1 MISIIFSMTPS
12 LSVNAA
18 GQEPENTAAT
28 AEGAAN
34 TTPEGETNPPD
45 EIGSNS
51 DGPEN
56 FAPRTMMLF
65 SNSGANKVEYTR
77 KNPEVAILNRY
88 TGNSLKFYD
97 TLTNPSSSYNG
108 IGLFGKTVDSKLY
121 AEGFSEDYSED
132 FGEDFLIYDDFKN
145 EDNIL
150 NQLNSIKDEFGRDID
165 NLEAGVSGTFHNN
178 WHTHTVSGGDAEDGF
193 RDEEEFEVMSYS
205 IIKLRKE
212 NTTIIK
218 QSGKKKDYQTKPR
231 IGNGEFASLRYH
243 KDYPLI
249 LQLSRSVTYYS
260 PYREF
265 CTCGGHHVE
274 KVVVA
279 FRDQR
284 APQISEVY
292 MEEEK
297 EGGRE
302 YVNIYKNTQ
311 HGEYREDLV
320 FGEGKEIN
328 IKIKYDEPIRFADD
342 SAVGKEDLY
351 VRLIVDGAVEG
362 SGESIHPKAYLTKL
376 DEDTLYFSHTVPA
389 DSEVNYTISQI
400 DLSPLIGT
408 GIPLKQVGP
417 VAQYEKM
424 KILGVEI
431 DVIKGWEDGSF
442 EVEVPS
448 DVQGKALGFTE
459 SSSYITDLAG
469 NAINNELIIPTFH
482 FYIDTQGVEVTEIV
496 PNFSS
501 RHYYDIKDMLGKTN
515 PDDTIGYPDNS
526 DTHIGTNSIFNFNI
540 TFNKTLAIGDLGK
553 SKYSEPYTDL
563 IATTNMKKDGEFISL
578 QSKRADQRGPIKD
591 LVTTISFENS
601 PILDIGVTCA
611 NEDGKLR
618 ITGISYVD
626 DASPLKD
633 KSGNELLLGSINS
646 DLMTKTL
653 YLDNDYAEV
662 NTSLSEDE
670 GIYETEPI
678 TIGGE
683 KRAFRFPFEVKDNG
697 STASGVNGLTGKF
710 RWVKKTETSAVIAEN
725 WPFEYII
732 TAKPSLD
739 GTEDWSEG
747 YMGCKEYKFTQIE
760 GANHYL
766 YIRPVAG
773 EEYSLFDTDLQFQ
786 ALDYAGNKREWDD
799 WISFP
804 IDVVWEDQ
812 PPTASPGDVRRTF
825 DPASEKGTIEVDV
838 LLKDQSALKDA
849 FYLWNDSKE
858 LPENPSWNPTTIHFT
873 PTEQDKKGKIT
884 ATETVTAAVYTV
896 TESVYGESFSQNL
909 WVKISDEFN
918 NELTANMGL
927 YEYNLTQVGYELG
940 CTSAIT
946 DKASIEVKK
955 IDSGGSLVL
964 MVKDPDIT
972 DEYFVRVFDDT
983 VAEQTEYYREAF
995 NHGNNWLR
1003 MKVTE
1008 AEGKYSFVYLSG
1020 GNKDYINRI
1029 AGGPGTNNPYFSGN
1043 LQVTVLSGRNE
1054 AFSFVTISGLDTK
1067 YPLQAGSDSHPVAK
1081 ETVALRVSHNN
1092 TDYDKPTDTFPNIS
1106 FSPIQTINTKPASGS
1121 DDYFWSE
1128 EEPFLSTAEGVEFTV
1143 DLGED
1148 KYGWNYEDIDFANS
1162 YIELLYL
1169 GEGQYETISKAYL
1182 SSGVKQVVVFPY
1194 AEYKQGNYRV
1204 TLYLKCHVGKDY
1216 EIMLNESMY
1225 VDPTLASTD
1234 FGVSSLTYTPSGSQ
1248 FDKSYYSHGLD
1259 EEEYFNWEIDAYSN
1273 DQVIYLPAHKPEW
1286 PNILTVKINDYTD
1299 LGQHGVKIWNITT
1312 GGSAENAEF
1321 SSSQSNDDLGTRS
1334 FYLTVCDT
1342 DEEAQNERGVITE
1355 GSKTKTKLG
1364 LVKNQDNLIAVQ
1376 VCNRNGL
1383 NSQIKYY
1390 TIHPV
1395 DEEVKGSTSVS
1406 LGQDDSNV
1414 VGQGN
1419 VIFTPEPG
1427 QLMEGVRVFATAIA
1441 SGESTNSDGPRE
1453 MVAQYDGTYT
1463 CPLTEGHNQY
1473 YIYSIDRYGNLNL
1486 YDITISGQQSTFD
1499 PPIGILDKEPPVV
1512 TKSYSSAGEGMYEA
1526 VFKIEDA
1533 TINAYKFKQVGI
1545 REYVY
1550 IPLDISLYFD
1560 SAYTKVL
1567 GVQEGMSLDLRINEN
1582 KYEYVWTTKGVNP
1595 MGIYEVRAER
1605 KGEAYEQYLEVTVKG
1620 AVPHKENGSSYSP
1633 TLYMDAKDNFGN
1645 STVVNNSLRGSAEFT
1660 NIVSAQPLAYTYPEN
1675 PTKSPKYDGIDG
1687 TSFIDRKALI
1697 IEFNMPVLPESSWI
1711 NPEPEYG
1718 TIQAGAFPI
1727 TTDGWHTI
1735 KYYDV
1740 FGNPFTQELNIGVLV
1755 DAGAAISVDISP
1767 TDLTA
1772 GDVTVSL
1779 KENKDDPGRG
1789 MLLFKKEGDII
1800 TPIADDE
1807 STKYDIA
1814 GEKQITLS
1822 ENASLVVYNYRW
1834 SPYYEDYQDLLNK
1847 SALTSGNKTEI
1858 HISNIVKGAPEA
1870 KGYLYFTET
1879 GREYAIGDEL
1889 PNQTSGNIQ
1898 VRYTTSRRVLP
1909 TEGTDSVY
1917 TFKYGGNSSYTF
1929 YFEDQLGLTGNLKV
1943 DLNALGVTIVPP
1955 STQAEVPVDNENPF
1969 ITVNMYSK
1977 RFDRYSPGDSF
1988 SSGVKEEDIKATFDA
2003 MAYVQGYLFEVNV
2016 LDQSDYKIVFMEQ
2029 EPPMGISYQT
2039 ATSQSIEGVSLSG
2052 RTITVTEDLKED
2064 IYVVVIDNAK
2074 SETGA
2079 TKDNYSYILLKAD
2092 DIIPYFDTIAPTA
2105 ITETISKSLYEK
2117 TLYISFADKANA
2129 DSEKE
2134 TGLVTLSSPK
2144 LERVIGATGETEK
2157 YNGWYKLEFYDNSN
2171 IELVFYDMAGNRGS
2185 STFSVSGIDASKPEL
2200 TVTWSPAYVS
2210 NNGEIDTSSPTL
2222 GPVNTDVKAIITAD
2236 KPMVEDT
2243 IKLEYTIDGE
2253 DWRNW
2258 PNPYLGS
2265 PLSNADYSSN
2275 SERVIIIFKGKIDE
2289 SEQVIGV
2296 RVKAEAPNGQE
2307 SEIVLLLSEDVID
2320 KTAPI
2325 IGKEVIYKYR
2335 YKDEE
2340 RFTAPYAAEI
2350 VLTPDEPSYCLN
2362 AGKVDTLYDSDNPL
2376 KINTNKN
2383 ETTTYRFRDK
2393 AGNIGDVVVTTENI
2407 DITPPIITTDP
2418 KDTKNFT
2425 SSTEAIVDIKVNE
2438 ECTIEYDGTDSPFT
2452 LAADTEKTLTFEKNG
2467 VYSIKAS
2474 DQAGNTAVATVVI
2487 GNIDKTAPMI
2497 SFDNMTIR
2505 VRQDSKLSKLEEML
2519 GEGVNVWDN
2528 LDEPKDLEVKY
2539 NIKGVEEA
2547 PGVNEIPKLDL
2558 TVPGLYTIPYTVT
2571 DTAGNEGYANR
2582 YVRVFD
2588 KDMPGVII
2596 GDIITEPDG
2605 TIVLS
2610 QGKHKLTIEGLK
2622 TIASGE
2628 MEPYTIKICNG
2639 IRSEG
2644 QMKYYSSTVPVDS
2657 EGNFTLSGKGFYTLY
2672 INTQSRQS
2680 YRTLLYVEK

>member
-1 MISIIFSMTPS
+1 MKTKRIISLLLVISIIFSMTPS
-12 LSVNAA
+12 LSVNAT

-34 TTPEGETNPPD
+34 TTPEGETNPPN
-45 EIGSNS
+45 ETGSNS
-51 DGPEN
+51 DGSEI
-56 FAPRTMMLF
+56 FAPRNMMLF
-65 SNSGANKVEYTR
+65 SNSGADEVEYRR
-77 KNPEVAILNRY
+77 KSPEVAILNRY

-97 TLTNPSSSYNG
+97 TLTNPNSSYNG

-243 KDYPLI
+243 KDYPLM

-292 MEEEK
+292 MEEEIG
-297 EGGRE
+297 GGRE

-342 SAVGKEDLY
+342 SAAGKENLY
-351 VRLIVDGAVEG
+351 VRLVVDGAVEG
-362 SGESIHPKAYLTKL
+362 SGESIHPKAYLTEL

-417 VAQYEKM
+417 VAQYEKK

-442 EVEVPS
+442 AVEVPS

-469 NAINNELIIPTFH
+469 NAINNELIIPTFP

-501 RHYYDIKDMLGKTN
+501 RHYYEIKDMLGKIN
-515 PDDTIGYPDNS
+515 PYDVDYPDKS

-540 TFNKTLAIGDLGK
+540 TFNKTLAIGELGK
-553 SKYSEPYTDL
+553 SKYSESYTNL

-578 QSKRADQRGPIKD
+578 KSKRADQRGPIKD

-601 PILDIGVTCA
+601 PPLDSGVTCA
-611 NEDGKLR
+611 DGDGKLR
-618 ITGISYVD
+618 ITGISYFD
-626 DASPLKD
+626 DELPLKD
-633 KSGNELLLGSINS
+633 KSGNEISLNSINS
-646 DLMTKTL
+646 NLMTKTL
-653 YLDNDYAEV
+653 YLDNKYAEV
-662 NTSLSEDE
+662 NTSLSEVG
-670 GIYETEPI
+670 GIYTTEPMV
-678 TIGGE
+678 GGDN
-683 KRAFRFPFEVKDNG
+683 RAFRFPFEVKDTG

-1148 KYGWNYEDIDFANS
+1148 KYGWNYEDINFANS

-1169 GEGQYETISKAYL
+1169 GVNPYETISKAYL

-1194 AEYKQGNYRV
+1194 AEYKRGDYRV

-1216 EIMLNESMY
+1216 EIILSDAMY
-1225 VDPTLASTD
+1225 IDPTPASTD
-1234 FGVSSLTYTPSGSQ
+1234 FGVSSLTYTPRGSQFGSQ

-1273 DQVIYLPAHKPEW
+1273 DQVIYLPAHMPEW

-1321 SSSQSNDDLGTRS
+1321 SSIESYDSEGTRS
-1334 FYLTVCDT
+1334 FFLTVCDT
-1342 DEEAQNERGVITE
+1342 VEEAQSERGVITE

-1364 LVKNQDNLIAVQ
+1364 LVNNQDNLIAVQ

-1395 DEEVKGSTSVS
+1395 DEKVKGSTNVS
-1406 LGQDDSNV
+1406 LGEDGSNV

-1427 QLMEGVRVFATAIA
+1427 QLMEGVRVFATAIG
-1441 SGESTNSDGPRE
+1441 SGESTNSGGPRE
-1453 MVAQYDGTYT
+1453 MAAQYDGTYT
-1463 CPLTEGHNQY
+1463 CPLTEGRNWY
-1473 YIYSIDRYGNLNL
+1473 YIYSIDKYGNLNL
-1486 YDITISGQQSTFD
+1486 YDITISGQQPTFA

-1512 TKSYSSAGEGMYEA
+1512 TYSDSSKGEGMYEA

-1533 TINAYKFKQVGI
+1533 TINAYKFKQVGV

-1560 SAYTKVL
+1560 SAYTEVL

-1582 KYEYVWTTKGVNP
+1582 KDEYVWTTKGVNP

-1605 KGEAYEQYLEVTVKG
+1605 KGEAYEQYLEITVKG
-1620 AVPHKENGSSYSP
+1620 AVPHKENVSSYSP
-1633 TLYMDAKDNFGN
+1633 TLY
-1645 STVVNNSLRGSAEFT
+1645 
-1660 NIVSAQPLAYTYPEN
+1660 
-1675 PTKSPKYDGIDG
+1675 
-1687 TSFIDRKALI
+1687 
-1697 IEFNMPVLPESSWI
+1697 
-1711 NPEPEYG
+1711 
-1718 TIQAGAFPI
+1718 
-1727 TTDGWHTI
+1727 
-1735 KYYDV
+1735 
-1740 FGNPFTQELNIGVLV
+1740 
-1755 DAGAAISVDISP
+1755 
-1767 TDLTA
+1767 
-1772 GDVTVSL
+1772 
-1779 KENKDDPGRG
+1779 
-1789 MLLFKKEGDII
+1789 
-1800 TPIADDE
+1800 
-1807 STKYDIA
+1807 
-1814 GEKQITLS
+1814 
-1822 ENASLVVYNYRW
+1822 
-1834 SPYYEDYQDLLNK
+1834 
-1847 SALTSGNKTEI
+1847 
-1858 HISNIVKGAPEA
+1858 
-1870 KGYLYFTET
+1870 
-1879 GREYAIGDEL
+1879 
-1889 PNQTSGNIQ
+1889 
-1898 VRYTTSRRVLP
+1898 
-1909 TEGTDSVY
+1909 
-1917 TFKYGGNSSYTF
+1917 
-1929 YFEDQLGLTGNLKV
+1929 
-1943 DLNALGVTIVPP
+1943 
-1955 STQAEVPVDNENPF
+1955 
-1969 ITVNMYSK
+1969 
-1977 RFDRYSPGDSF
+1977 
-1988 SSGVKEEDIKATFDA
+1988 
-2003 MAYVQGYLFEVNV
+2003 
-2016 LDQSDYKIVFMEQ
+2016 
-2029 EPPMGISYQT
+2029 
-2039 ATSQSIEGVSLSG
+2039 
-2052 RTITVTEDLKED
+2052 
-2064 IYVVVIDNAK
+2064 
-2074 SETGA
+2074 
-2079 TKDNYSYILLKAD
+2079 
-2092 DIIPYFDTIAPTA
+2092 
-2105 ITETISKSLYEK
+2105 
-2117 TLYISFADKANA
+2117 
-2129 DSEKE
+2129 
-2134 TGLVTLSSPK
+2134 
-2144 LERVIGATGETEK
+2144 
-2157 YNGWYKLEFYDNSN
+2157 
-2171 IELVFYDMAGNRGS
+2171 
-2185 STFSVSGIDASKPEL
+2185 
-2200 TVTWSPAYVS
+2200 
-2210 NNGEIDTSSPTL
+2210 
-2222 GPVNTDVKAIITAD
+2222 
-2236 KPMVEDT
+2236 
-2243 IKLEYTIDGE
+2243 
-2253 DWRNW
+2253 
-2258 PNPYLGS
+2258 
-2265 PLSNADYSSN
+2265 
-2275 SERVIIIFKGKIDE
+2275 
-2289 SEQVIGV
+2289 
-2296 RVKAEAPNGQE
+2296 
-2307 SEIVLLLSEDVID
+2307 
-2320 KTAPI
+2320 
-2325 IGKEVIYKYR
+2325 
-2335 YKDEE
+2335 
-2340 RFTAPYAAEI
+2340 
-2350 VLTPDEPSYCLN
+2350 
-2362 AGKVDTLYDSDNPL
+2362 
-2376 KINTNKN
+2376 
-2383 ETTTYRFRDK
+2383 
-2393 AGNIGDVVVTTENI
+2393 
-2407 DITPPIITTDP
+2407 
-2418 KDTKNFT
+2418 
-2425 SSTEAIVDIKVNE
+2425 
-2438 ECTIEYDGTDSPFT
+2438 
-2452 LAADTEKTLTFEKNG
+2452 
-2467 VYSIKAS
+2467 
-2474 DQAGNTAVATVVI
+2474 
-2487 GNIDKTAPMI
+2487 
-2497 SFDNMTIR
+2497 
-2505 VRQDSKLSKLEEML
+2505 
-2519 GEGVNVWDN
+2519 
-2528 LDEPKDLEVKY
+2528 
-2539 NIKGVEEA
+2539 
-2547 PGVNEIPKLDL
+2547 
-2558 TVPGLYTIPYTVT
+2558 
-2571 DTAGNEGYANR
+2571 
-2582 YVRVFD
+2582 
-2588 KDMPGVII
+2588 
-2596 GDIITEPDG
+2596 
-2605 TIVLS
+2605 
-2610 QGKHKLTIEGLK
+2610 
-2622 TIASGE
+2622 
-2628 MEPYTIKICNG
+2628 
-2639 IRSEG
+2639 
-2644 QMKYYSSTVPVDS
+2644 
-2657 EGNFTLSGKGFYTLY
+2657 
-2672 INTQSRQS
+2672 
-2680 YRTLLYVEK
+2680 

>member
-45 EIGSNS
+45 ETGSNS
-51 DGPEN
+51 GGPEI
-56 FAPRTMMLF
+56 FAPRNMMLF
-65 SNSGANKVEYTR
+65 SNSGAYEVEYKR

-97 TLTNPSSSYNG
+97 TLTVPSSSYNG

-121 AEGFSEDYSED
+121 AEYFSEDYSEE
-132 FGEDFLIYDDFKN
+132 FGEDFLVYKGFESK
-145 EDNIL
+145 DNIL

-243 KDYPLI
+243 KDYPLM

-297 EGGRE
+297 EGENE

-311 HGEYREDLV
+311 YADQMEDLV

-351 VRLIVDGAVEG
+351 VRLVVDGAVEG
-362 SGESIHPKAYLTKL
+362 SGESIHPKAYLTEL

-417 VAQYEKM
+417 VAQYEK
-424 KILGVEI
+424 KRILGVEI

-442 EVEVPS
+442 AVEVPS

-469 NAINNELIIPTFH
+469 NAINNELIIPTFP

-501 RHYYDIKDMLGKTN
+501 RHYYEIKDMLGKTN
-515 PDDTIGYPDNS
+515 PYDVDYTDKS

-553 SKYSEPYTDL
+553 SKYSEPYTNL

-578 QSKRADQRGPIKD
+578 QSKRADQRGPIKN

-601 PILDIGVTCA
+601 PPLDSGVTCDDE
-611 NEDGKLR
+611 NGILR
-618 ITGISYVD
+618 VTGISYVD
-626 DASPLKD
+626 DELPLKD
-633 KSGNELLLGSINS
+633 KSGNELLLNSINLNS
-646 DLMTKTL
+646 MTKTL
-653 YLDNDYAEV
+653 YLDNEYAEV
-662 NTSLSEDE
+662 NTSLDKN
-670 GIYETEPI
+670 GDIYTTEPMV
-678 TIGGE
+678 GGDN
-683 KRAFRFPFEVKDNG
+683 KAFRFPFEVKDTG

-710 RWVKKTETSAVIAEN
+710 RWVKTTGTSAVIAEN

-732 TAKPSLD
+732 TAETNLSNINE
-739 GTEDWSEG
+739 EDWSEG

-786 ALDYAGNKREWDD
+786 ALDYAGNKREWND

-812 PPTASPGDVRRTF
+812 PPTASPGEVRRTF
-825 DPASEKGTIEVDV
+825 DPTKEKGTIEVDI
-838 LLKDQSALKDA
+838 LLQDRSALEEA
-849 FYLWNDSKE
+849 FYLWNDSEE
-858 LPENPSWNPTTIHFT
+858 LPDNPSWNPTTIYFT
-873 PTEQDKKGKIT
+873 PTEQDKEGKIT
-884 ATETVTAAVYTV
+884 VTETVAAAVYGSGLTG
-896 TESVYGESFSQNL
+896 GESFSQNL
-909 WVKISDEFN
+909 WIKVSDKFD
-918 NELTANMGL
+918 NELIDNMGL

-946 DKASIEVKK
+946 DKASIKVEK

-964 MVKDPDIT
+964 MVKDPDTT

-983 VAEQTEYYREAF
+983 VAEETEYYREAF

-1008 AEGKYSFVYLSG
+1008 AEGKYSFVYLSDG
-1020 GNKDYINRI
+1020 DKDYINRI
-1029 AGGPGTNNPYFSGN
+1029 AGGPGTNKPYFSGN

-1054 AFSFVTISGLDTK
+1054 AFEIKTISGLSIK
-1067 YPLQAGSDSHPVAK
+1067 YPLQAGSESHPVAK
-1081 ETVALRVSHNN
+1081 ETVSLRVSHNN

-1106 FSPIQTINTKPASGS
+1106 FSPIQTINTKPELNA

-1128 EEPFLSTAEGVEFTV
+1128 GDLPFLSTAEGVEFSV
-1143 DLGED
+1143 DLGAD

-1169 GEGQYETISKAYL
+1169 GVNPYETISKAYL
-1182 SSGVKQVVVFPY
+1182 SSGAKQVVVFPY
-1194 AEYKQGNYRV
+1194 AEYKRGNYRV

-1216 EIMLNESMY
+1216 EIMLNDSMY
-1225 VDPTLASTD
+1225 IDPTPASTD
-1234 FGVSSLTYTPSGSQ
+1234 FGVSSLTYTPMGSQ
-1248 FDKSYYSHGLD
+1248 FKDSYYSHGLD

-1273 DQVIYLPAHKPEW
+1273 DQVIYIPAHKPEW

-1312 GGSAENAEF
+1312 GGKAEDAEF
-1321 SSSQSNDDLGTRS
+1321 SSIESYDSEGTRS

-1342 DEEAQNERGVITE
+1342 VEEAKREGGVITE

-1406 LGQDDSNV
+1406 LGEDGSNV

-1419 VIFTPEPG
+1419 VIFTPESG
-1427 QLMEGVRVFATAIA
+1427 QLMEGVRVFATAF
-1441 SGESTNSDGPRE
+1441 GESTNSGGPRE

-1463 CPLTEGHNQY
+1463 CSLTEGRNGY
-1473 YIYSIDRYGNLNL
+1473 YIYSIDKYGNLNL
-1486 YDITISGQQSTFD
+1486 YDIKISGQQSTFD

-1512 TKSYSSAGEGMYEA
+1512 TNSDSSKDEGMYEA

-1560 SAYTKVL
+1560 SAYTEVL

-1582 KYEYVWTTKGVNP
+1582 KDEYVWTTKGVNP

-1620 AVPHKENGSSYSP
+1620 AVPHKENVSSYSP
-1633 TLYMDAKDNFGN
+1633 TLYMDVRDNFGN
-1645 STVVNNSLRGSAEFT
+1645 STVADNSLRGSAEFT
-1660 NIVSAQPLAYTYPEN
+1660 NIVSAQPRAYTYPEN
-1675 PTKSPKYDGIDG
+1675 PAKSPKYDGIDG

-1718 TIQAGAFPI
+1718 TIQAKAFPI
-1727 TTDGWHTI
+1727 TTDGSHTI

-1740 FGNPFTQELNIGVLV
+1740 FGNPFTQELDIGVIMDA
-1755 DAGAAISVDISP
+1755 DAGLSIDISP
-1767 TDLTA
+1767 VDLTA
-1772 GDVTVSL
+1772 NDVTVLITRESYFT
-1779 KENKDDPGRG
+1779 GGG

-1807 STKYDIA
+1807 STKYEIA
-1814 GEKQITLS
+1814 GEKQITLTD
-1822 ENASLVVYNYRW
+1822 NANLVVYTYPRNTTYENYH
-1834 SPYYEDYQDLLNK
+1834 ELKDN
-1847 SALTSGNKTEI
+1847 SALTSGHKTEI
-1858 HISNIVKGAPEA
+1858 HISNIMKGAPQAEPHF
-1870 KGYLYFTET
+1870 YFTET
-1879 GREYAIGDEL
+1879 GREYSLEEL
-1889 PNQTSGNIQ
+1889 PTGPTSGNVI
-1898 VRYTTSRRVLP
+1898 VRYTSSRKLFP
-1909 TEGTDSVY
+1909 TESTDSIH
-1917 TFKYGGNSSYTF
+1917 TFKYGGSSSYTF
-1929 YFEDQLGLTGNLKV
+1929 SFIDQLGQAGSLSVN
-1943 DLNALGVTIVPP
+1943 LNALGVTIVPP
-1955 STQAEVPVDNENPF
+1955 SSQAEVPVDNENPF

-1977 RFDRYSPGDSF
+1977 RFDRYSPANSF
-1988 SSGVKEEDIKATFDA
+1988 SSGATEEDIKAAFVA

-2016 LDQSDYKIVFMEQ
+2016 LEQSDYKIVLMKQ
-2029 EPPMGISYQT
+2029 EPPTSISYQA
-2039 ATSQSIEGVSLSG
+2039 ATSQTIEGASLSG

-2074 SETGA
+2074 AETGA
-2079 TKDNYSYILLKAD
+2079 TKDNYSYILLKAND
-2092 DIIPYFDTIAPTA
+2092 MTPYFDTIAPTA
-2105 ITETISKSLYEK
+2105 ITEIVSKSLYEK
-2117 TLYISFADKANA
+2117 TVYIKFSDKANNG
-2129 DSEKE
+2129 EE
-2134 TGLVTLSSPK
+2134 TGLVTLNSPK
-2144 LERVIGATGETEK
+2144 LERVIGATGATVK

-2171 IELVFYDMAGNRGS
+2171 VELVFHDMAGNRG
-2185 STFSVSGIDASKPEL
+2185 TYTINVGGIDSSKPEL

-2210 NNGEIDTSSPTL
+2210 NDGEIDTSSPTL
-2222 GPVNTDVKAIITAD
+2222 GPVNSDVKAIITAD
-2236 KPMVEDT
+2236 KPMKEVT
-2243 IKLEYTIDGE
+2243 PLEYTIDGE
-2253 DWRNW
+2253 DWNKW
-2258 PNPYLGS
+2258 PNPFLGQS
-2265 PLSNADYSSN
+2265 PPSSIDYTSN
-2275 SERVIIIFKGKIDE
+2275 SERVIIIFKGKIDG
-2289 SEQVIGV
+2289 SEQAIGV
-2296 RVKAEAPNGQE
+2296 RVKVEAPNGKE
-2307 SEIVLLLSEDVID
+2307 SEIVLLLSKDVID

-2362 AGKVDTLYDSDNPL
+2362 AGKVDTLYDSNNPL

-2383 ETTTYRFRDK
+2383 ETKTYRFRDK
-2393 AGNIGDVVVTTENI
+2393 AGNIGDVEVITEDI

-2418 KDTKNFT
+2418 KDTKNFA
-2425 SSTEAIVDIKVNE
+2425 SSTEVNVTIKVNE
-2438 ECTIEYDGTDSPFT
+2438 KCKIEQGENPSFDLAKDEERTLSFT
-2452 LAADTEKTLTFEKNG
+2452 NNG
-2467 VYSIKAS
+2467 VYSIKAT
-2474 DQAGNTAVATVVI
+2474 DLAGNTAVATVVI

-2497 SFDNMTIR
+2497 SFDNMTIL
-2505 VRQDSKLSKLEEML
+2505 VRQDSKLSKLKDML

-2528 LDEPKDLEVKY
+2528 LDKLEDLEVKY
-2539 NIKGVEEA
+2539 NIDGV
-2547 PGVNEIPKLDL
+2547 KLA
-2558 TVPGLYTIPYTVT
+2558 VPGLYTVPYTVT

-2588 KDMPGVII
+2588 KNMPGVIV

-2610 QGKHKLTIEGLK
+2610 QGEHKLTIEGLK

-2657 EGNFTLSGKGFYTLY
+2657 EGNFTLRGKGFYTLY
-2672 INTQSRQS
+2672 ITTQSRQS

>member
-1 MISIIFSMTPS
+1 MKTKRIISLLLVISIIFSMTPS

-34 TTPEGETNPPD
+34 ITPEGETNPPN
-45 EIGSNS
+45 ETGSNS
-51 DGPEN
+51 DGSEI
-56 FAPRTMMLF
+56 FAPRNMMLF
-65 SNSGANKVEYTR
+65 SNSGADEVEYRR
-77 KNPEVAILNRY
+77 KSPEVAILNRY

-97 TLTNPSSSYNG
+97 TLTNPNSSYNG

-243 KDYPLI
+243 EDYPLM

-297 EGGRE
+297 EGE
-302 YVNIYKNTQ
+302 KKYENIYKNTQ
-311 HGEYREDLV
+311 HGEYREDMV

-342 SAVGKEDLY
+342 SAAGKENLY
-351 VRLIVDGAVEG
+351 VRLVVDGAVEG
-362 SGESIHPKAYLTKL
+362 SGESIHPKAYLTEL

-417 VAQYEKM
+417 VAQYEKK

-442 EVEVPS
+442 AVEVPS

-469 NAINNELIIPTFH
+469 NAINNELIIPTFP

-501 RHYYDIKDMLGKTN
+501 RHYYEIKDMLGKIN
-515 PDDTIGYPDNS
+515 PYDVDYPDKS

-540 TFNKTLAIGDLGK
+540 TFSKTLAIGELGK
-553 SKYSEPYTDL
+553 SKYSESYTNL

-578 QSKRADQRGPIKD
+578 KSKRADQRGPIKD
-591 LVTTISFENS
+591 LVTTISFEN
-601 PILDIGVTCA
+601 PPPLDSGVTCA
-611 NEDGKLR
+611 DGDGKLR
-618 ITGISYVD
+618 ITGISYFD
-626 DASPLKD
+626 DELPLKD
-633 KSGNELLLGSINS
+633 KSGNEISLNSINS

-653 YLDNDYAEV
+653 YLDNKYAEV
-662 NTSLSEDE
+662 NTSLSEVG
-670 GIYETEPI
+670 GIYTTEPMV
-678 TIGGE
+678 GGDN
-683 KRAFRFPFEVKDNG
+683 RAFRFPFEVKDTG

-732 TAKPSLD
+732 TAKASLD
-739 GTEDWSEG
+739 GTEDWLKG

-812 PPTASPGDVRRTF
+812 PPTASPGEVRRKLNESG
-825 DPASEKGTIEVDV
+825 DEGTIEVDV
-838 LLKDQSALKDA
+838 MLQDRSALKEA
-849 FYLWNDSKE
+849 FYLWNNSQE
-858 LPENPSWNPTTIHFT
+858 LPENPLWKDATINFT
-873 PTEQDKKGKIT
+873 SGNKEGKIT
-884 ATETVTAAVYTV
+884 ATETVTAAVYGSGS
-896 TESVYGESFSQNL
+896 TEGESFSQNL
-909 WVKISDEFN
+909 WIKVSDEFD

-964 MVKDPDIT
+964 MVKDPDTT

-983 VAEQTEYYREAF
+983 VAGQSEYYREAF
-995 NHGNNWLR
+995 NFGTNWLR
-1003 MKVTE
+1003 MEVTE
-1008 AEGKYSFVYLSG
+1008 ENGKYSFVYLSG

-1029 AGGPGTNNPYFSGN
+1029 AGGPSTDKPYFSGN

-1054 AFSFVTISGLDTK
+1054 AFSFGTISGLDTK
-1067 YPLQAGSDSHPVAK
+1067 YPLQAGSDSHFVAK

-1092 TDYDKPTDTFPNIS
+1092 EDKDTDTFPDIS
-1106 FSPIQTINTKPASGS
+1106 FSPIQEINTKPEWNA

-1128 EEPFLSTAEGVEFTV
+1128 GDLPFLSTAEGVEFSV
-1143 DLGED
+1143 DLGVD
-1148 KYGWNYEDIDFANS
+1148 KYGWNYEDINFANS

-1169 GEGQYETISKAYL
+1169 GVNPYETISKAYL
-1182 SSGVKQVVVFPY
+1182 SSGAKQVVVFPY
-1194 AEYKQGNYRV
+1194 AEYKRGNYRV
-1204 TLYLKCHVGKDY
+1204 TLHLKCHMGKDY
-1216 EIMLNESMY
+1216 EIMLSDSMY
-1225 VDPTLASTD
+1225 IDPTPASTD

-1321 SSSQSNDDLGTRS
+1321 SSIESYDDLGTRS

-1342 DEEAQNERGVITE
+1342 VGEAQNERGIITE

-1364 LVKNQDNLIAVQ
+1364 LVNNKENLIAVQ

-1395 DEEVKGSTSVS
+1395 DEEVKGSTSIS
-1406 LGQDDSNV
+1406 LGEDGSNV

-1419 VIFTPEPG
+1419 VVFTPEPG
-1427 QLMEGVRVFATAIA
+1427 QLMEGVRVFATAIDSKA
-1441 SGESTNSDGPRE
+1441 TELKGVPQE

-1463 CPLTEGHNQY
+1463 CPLTVGRNGY
-1473 YIYSIDRYGNLNL
+1473 YIYSIDKYGNLNL
-1486 YDITISGQQSTFD
+1486 YDITISGQQPTFA

-1512 TKSYSSAGEGMYEA
+1512 TYSDSSKGEGMYEA

-1533 TINAYKFKQVGI
+1533 TINAYKFKQVGV

-1560 SAYTKVL
+1560 SAYTEVL

-1582 KYEYVWTTKGVNP
+1582 KDEYVWTTKGVNP

-1660 NIVSAQPLAYTYPEN
+1660 NVVSVQPRAYTFTEN
-1675 PTKSPKYDGIDG
+1675 PAKSPEYNYVTGKYHGSG
-1687 TSFIDRKALI
+1687 TANMGLI

-1718 TIQAGAFPI
+1718 TVQERAFPI
-1727 TTDGWHTI
+1727 TTDGMQKI

-1740 FGNPFTQELNIGVLV
+1740 FGNPFTRELDIGVLV
-1755 DAGAAISVDISP
+1755 DAGAEISVDIDP
-1767 TDLTA
+1767 ADLTA

-1779 KENKDDPGRG
+1779 KRDKYNPGG
-1789 MLLFKKEGDII
+1789 GILLFKKEGEEL
-1800 TPIADDE
+1800 TLVSDDE
-1807 STKYDIA
+1807 LTKSDVTD
-1814 GEKQITLS
+1814 EKKITLG
-1822 ENASLVVYNYRW
+1822 ENATLIVYKLPKGYNYET
-1834 SPYYEDYQDLLNK
+1834 YEEMINNEFGLINCH
-1847 SALTSGNKTEI
+1847 KTEI

-1898 VRYTTSRRVLP
+1898 VRYTTSRKTSP
-1909 TEGTDSVY
+1909 TEGTDSIH

-1929 YFEDQLGLTGNLKV
+1929 YFEDQLGLKGNLKV
-1943 DLNALGVTIVPP
+1943 DLNALGVTIVKP
-1955 STQAEVPVDNENPF
+1955 SQLIVDDEDPL
-1969 ITVNMYSK
+1969 ITVNMYAK
-1977 RFDRYSPGDSF
+1977 QFDRYSLATVF
-1988 SSGVKEEDIKATFDA
+1988 SSGVKEEDIKAAFDA

-2016 LDQSDYKIVFMEQ
+2016 LDQSDYKIVLMKQ
-2029 EPPMGISYQT
+2029 EPPTGISYQV
-2039 ATSQSIEGVSLSG
+2039 AASQTLEGVSLSG

-2064 IYVVVIDNAK
+2064 IYVVVVDNAK
-2074 SETGA
+2074 AETGA
-2079 TKDNYSYILLKAD
+2079 TKDNYSYILLKAND
-2092 DIIPYFDTIAPTA
+2092 MTPYFDTIAPKA
-2105 ITETISKSLYEK
+2105 ITETVSNSLYEK
-2117 TLYISFADKANA
+2117 TVYISFSDKANA

-2134 TGLVTLSSPK
+2134 TGLVTLTSHK
-2144 LERVIGATGETEK
+2144 LEKVTGQTGEAAK
-2157 YNGWYKLEFYDNSN
+2157 YNGWYKLIFNDSSTEY
-2171 IELVFYDMAGNRGS
+2171 LVFYDMAGNRG
-2185 STFSVSGIDASKPEL
+2185 TVEISVGEIDISKPEL

-2210 NNGEIDTSSPTL
+2210 NNGEIDRTSPTS

-2236 KPMVEDT
+2236 KPMKEVT
-2243 IKLEYTIDGE
+2243 PLGYTYDGE

-2258 PNPYLGS
+2258 PNPFLGQS
-2265 PLSNADYSSN
+2265 PPSSIDYTSN
-2275 SERVIIIFKGKIDE
+2275 SERITVTFKGKTGG

-2296 RVKAEAPNGQE
+2296 RMKVEAPNGKE
-2307 SEIVLLLSEDVID
+2307 SEIVLLLSEGVID
-2320 KTAPI
+2320 KKPPTIVGVAN
-2325 IGKEVIYKYR
+2325 YKYR
-2335 YKDEE
+2335 ED
-2340 RFTAPYAAEI
+2340 FTAPYAAEI

-2362 AGKVDTLYDSDNPL
+2362 AGKVDTLYDTDNPL

-2383 ETTTYRFRDK
+2383 ETTKYRFSDK
-2393 AGNIGDVVVTTENI
+2393 AGNMGDVDVTIENI
-2407 DITPPIITTDP
+2407 DITPPKITTNP
-2418 KDTKNFT
+2418 KDTKNFA
-2425 SSTEAIVDIKVNE
+2425 SSTAVTVKISVNE
-2438 ECTIEYDGTDSPFT
+2438 DCKIEYDGTDSPFN
-2452 LAADTEKTLTFEKNG
+2452 LAANTEKTLTFGKNG

-2474 DQAGNTAVATVVI
+2474 DLAGNIAVATVVI

-2505 VRQDSKLSKLEEML
+2505 AREGSGLSKLKEML
-2519 GEGVNVWDN
+2519 CEGVNVWDN
-2528 LDEPKDLEVKY
+2528 LDKPEDLKVKY
-2539 NIKGVEEA
+2539 NIE
-2547 PGVNEIPKLDL
+2547 GVNLD
-2558 TVPGLYTIPYTVT
+2558 VPGLYTVPYTVT
-2571 DTAGNEGYANR
+2571 DTADNEGYANR

-2596 GDIITEPDG
+2596 GDVITEPDG
-2605 TIVLS
+2605 TIVLF
-2610 QGKHKLTIEGLK
+2610 QGEHKLTIEGLK
-2622 TIASGE
+2622 TIALGE

-2672 INTQSRQS
+2672 ITTQSRQS